1 MTRQAGFDR
10 DRLPD
15 RLAYFAAE
23 GLALTGRGRWRS
35 AAYVLA
41 RLGFGLFEL
50 ADGTYLAARWDRSR
64 PCADL
69 RAVRQF
75 LALLGVR
82 G

>member
-1 MTRQAGFDR
+1 MSPATAV
-10 DRLPD
+10 
-15 RLAYFAAE
+15 AAPAPNDGADVKLKTFE
-23 GLALTGRGRWRS
+23 TYRAE
-35 AAYVLA
+35 LA

-75 LALLGVR
+75 LAQLGVR